1 MKRVEGNVYLERF
14 EVNVRPYLSMAEIE
28 LIAQAMMKGKN
39 YAEEIALRDAL
50 LIQLCTDISEEDA
63 KDYEYIVKSG
73 LMENI
78 IMSINNVYYI
88 QEFVDHARN
97 VSVATVKFLETLTK
111 NLDKYSKKL
120 PNSKQLENLVKEIK
134 EIKII

>member
-78 IMSINNVYYI
+78 IMSINNAYYI
-88 QEFVDHARN
+88 QEFVDHARS

>member
-88 QEFVDHARN
+88 QEFVDHARS
-97 VSVATVKFLETLTK
+97 VSVAMVKFLETLTK